1 VPVVDISE
9 DFERNTMVLPSE
21 SEAQPEVADEAPELA
36 SDAMTLDF
44 DLGAETVAPD
54 VMPEDVSAELPPA
67 DIDVASDAGALDF
80 DLGGDFSA
88 PEPVVEA
95 AETPQVEES
104 AEAIDFDL
112 PMGEEP
118 LLAEASGSSPDF
130 SPEGTLVM
138 SSPTAMESM
147 DVGLGTWVGGDNAP
161 GAMVEDAA
169 SSPESVTHDADE
181 IAPSMTQTVV
191 NPLAGTDTLVSAD
204 ILSFG
209 DDDHNPKLADTMVNT
224 AHVDT
229 DSLEFDVKLTDS
241 MFLGQPMVPPEF
253 DIGSINLD
261 LAAEPA
267 PAPVEPSAA
276 APATTVEKAME
287 HVEAEAAAVAAPQQD
302 ANWEEVNTKLDLAK
316 AYEEMGD
323 LEGARELLN
332 EVVGEGPA
340 DLVEQ
345 ARTILGRIGG

>member
-1 VPVVDISE
+1 V
-9 DFERNTMVLPSE
+9 
-21 SEAQPEVADEAPELA
+21 
-36 SDAMTLDF
+36 
-44 DLGAETVAPD
+44 G
-54 VMPEDVSAELPPA
+54 
-67 DIDVASDAGALDF
+67 
-80 DLGGDFSA
+80 
-88 PEPVVEA
+88 
-95 AETPQVEES
+95 EES
-104 AEAIDFDL
+104 
-112 PMGEEP
+112 
-118 LLAEASGSSPDF
+118 LLAEATGSSPDF

-138 SSPTAMESM
+138 SSPTAVSGM

-161 GAMVEDAA
+161 GAMAEEAGSLREPAA
-169 SSPESVTHDADE
+169 DLGDDM
-181 IAPSMTQTVV
+181 APSMTQTVV

-209 DDDHNPKLADTMVNT
+209 DEDNNPKLAETMVNT

-267 PAPVEPSAA
+267 PAQVATSEA
-276 APATTVEKAME
+276 APTTTVEKAMD
-287 HVEAEAAAVAAPQQD
+287 HVEAEAAAVAEPQQD
-302 ANWEEVNTKLDLAK
+302 GNWEEVNTKLDLAK

-323 LEGARELLN
+323 LEGARELLQ